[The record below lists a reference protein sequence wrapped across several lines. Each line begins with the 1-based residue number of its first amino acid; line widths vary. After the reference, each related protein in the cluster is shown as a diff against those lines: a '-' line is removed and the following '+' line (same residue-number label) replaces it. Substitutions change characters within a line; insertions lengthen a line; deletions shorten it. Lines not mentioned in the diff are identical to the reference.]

1 MRHTT
6 AALPTAP
13 TRTSDFLALTK
24 PRLNL
29 LVLATAMGG
38 YYMGAKGETALP
50 TLVHTLIG
58 TALVAGGS
66 AVFNM
71 VIERRVDGLMK
82 RTRLRPLADGRLT
95 PTEALWFG
103 ATLSIVGFVELAW
116 GVNLLAAGVA
126 LVTLLTYIAWYTPSK
141 LRTSLSTVIGAIPG
155 ALPPMIGWAGA
166 TNSLSIEAWVLFGIV
181 FLWQMPHFLAIAW
194 LYREDYARAGFP
206 LLPVVEPDGSSTARQ
221 TVAYAAA
228 LLPVSLM
235 PTLLHLTSGAYFIGA
250 LVLGCA
256 LWMLTWRFAR
266 ERTGRHARWLFFGSI
281 AYLPLLWG
289 LMVADRAPI

>member
-1 MRHTT
+1 MRQS
-6 AALPTAP
+6 AALPSAP

-38 YYMGAKGETALP
+38 YYMGAREGLSLPAVFHTA
-50 TLVHTLIG
+50 VG
-58 TALVAGGS
+58 TGLVAGGS

-82 RTRLRPLADGRLT
+82 RTRLRPLADGRLS
-95 PTEALWFG
+95 PVEASWFG
-103 ATLSIVGFVELAW
+103 AALVSAGLAELAV
-116 GVNLLAAGVA
+116 GVNLLAASVA
-126 LVTLLTYIAWYTPSK
+126 FVTLLTYVVWYTPSK

-155 ALPPMIGWAGA
+155 ALPPMIGWAAA
-166 TNSLSIEAWVLFGIV
+166 TNTLSIEAWVLFGIV

-221 TVAYAAA
+221 TLAYAAA
-228 LLPVSLM
+228 LVPVSLM
-235 PTLLHLTSGAYFIGA
+235 PTLLGLTAGLYFVSA
-250 LVLGCA
+250 LLLGCG
-256 LWMLTWRFAR
+256 LWVVTWQFAR
-266 ERTGRHARWLFFGSI
+266 ERSSRRARMLFFGSI
-281 AYLPLLWG
+281 IYLPLLWG
-289 LMVADRAPI
+289 FMVLDRAPR

>member
-1 MRHTT
+1 MRDST
-6 AALPTAP
+6 AALSSAP
-13 TRTSDFLALTK
+13 SRTSDFFALTK

-29 LVLATAMGG
+29 LVVATALGG
-38 YYMGAKGETALP
+38 YYMGTTLATDVM
-50 TLVHTLIG
+50 TLVHTVVG
-58 TALVAGGS
+58 TGLVAGGS

-71 VIERRVDGLMK
+71 LLERRVDGLMK
-82 RTRLRPLADGRLT
+82 RTRLRPLADGRLS
-95 PTEALWFG
+95 PREAAWFG
-103 ATLSIVGFVELAW
+103 AVLSLAGLVDLAL

-141 LRTSLSTVIGAIPG
+141 QRTSLSTVIGAIPG

-181 FLWQMPHFLAIAW
+181 FFWQMPHFLAIAW

-206 LLPVVEPDGSSTARQ
+206 LLPVVEPDGRSTARQ
-221 TVAYAAA
+221 TLAYAAA

-235 PTLLHLTSGAYFIGA
+235 PTLLHLTGGLYFGGA
-250 LVLGCA
+250 LVLGCT
-256 LWMLTWRFAR
+256 LWILTWRFAR

-289 LMVADRAPI
+289 LMVVDRVPL